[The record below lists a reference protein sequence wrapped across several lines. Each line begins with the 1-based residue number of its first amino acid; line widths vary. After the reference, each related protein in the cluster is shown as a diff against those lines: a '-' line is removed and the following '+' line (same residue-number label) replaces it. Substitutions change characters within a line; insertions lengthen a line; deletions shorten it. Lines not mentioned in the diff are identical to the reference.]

1 MLNLASMISS
11 STLIKANKS
20 YMIYDLA
27 SCISAAIDADA
38 FNLYV
43 HEVEGVIKHFVPKQ
57 EK

>member
-1 MLNLASMISS
+1 MISS